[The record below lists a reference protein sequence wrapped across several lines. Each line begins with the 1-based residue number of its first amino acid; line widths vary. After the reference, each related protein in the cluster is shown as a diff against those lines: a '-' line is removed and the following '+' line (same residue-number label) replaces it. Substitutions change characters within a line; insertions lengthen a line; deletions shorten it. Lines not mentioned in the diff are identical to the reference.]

1 MLVLVLGIVWG
12 KGASVFSNRRM
23 YKARFE
29 TVLGLEGGDP
39 VMIRGTRQ
47 GQVKKINLTARD
59 VEVDFWIYENTPV
72 YSDALGAVESEELMG
87 GKQLSIEPGTSGIPV
102 QDGHVF
108 SGTMRGDAGRIL
120 GSLERV
126 IDRTDSLLAGVQEI
140 TGDPAGGG
148 MQ

>member
-1 MLVLVLGIVWG
+1 MDKEKKQELWVGVTVFLAMLVLVLGIVWG
-12 KGASVFSNRRM
+12 KGASVLSNRRM

-72 YSDALGAVESEELMG
+72 YSDALCAVESEELMG
-87 GKQLSIEPGTSGIPV
+87 GKQLSIEPGTR
-102 QDGHVF
+102 
-108 SGTMRGDAGRIL
+108 GT
-120 GSLERV
+120 
-126 IDRTDSLLAGVQEI
+126 
-140 TGDPAGGG
+140 P
-148 MQ
+148 